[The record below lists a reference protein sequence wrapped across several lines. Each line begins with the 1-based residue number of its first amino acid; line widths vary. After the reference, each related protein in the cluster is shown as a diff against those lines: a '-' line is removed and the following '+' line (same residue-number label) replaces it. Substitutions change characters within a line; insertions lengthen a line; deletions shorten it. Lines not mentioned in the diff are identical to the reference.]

1 MSDDQL
7 PTALWVEGHLR
18 QLEAQAIPY
27 YVVNRGN
34 HASGTVML
42 KLFAPGQGCK
52 LLQQQRDFDGNMA
65 WTNALP
71 QDVVEE
77 SKADDYI
84 RRAITRDPDI
94 WVIEIEDKTYANPYD
109 GKVI

>member
-94 WVIEIEDKTYANPYD
+94 WVIEIEEKTYANPFE

>member
-1 MSDDQL
+1 MKPNSKHWPVTQ
-7 PTALWVEGHLR
+7 VSE
-18 QLEAQAIPY
+18 
-27 YVVNRGN
+27 N
-34 HASGTVML
+34 
-42 KLFAPGQGCK
+42 GCA
-52 LLQQQRDFDGNMA
+52 GNMA

-94 WVIEIEDKTYANPYD
+94 WVIEIEDKTYANPFD

>member
-1 MSDDQL
+1 MSHDKL

-94 WVIEIEDKTYANPYD
+94 WVIEIEDKTYANPFD

>member
-52 LLQQQRDFDGNMA
+52 LLQQQRDFVGNMA

-94 WVIEIEDKTYANPYD
+94 WVIEIEDKTYANPFD